1 MHENGETVQRPG
13 NTFAVRCEEGFVAFE
28 SLAEQSNVFLRA
40 LTQRQWTSQLLASG
54 IGKDRFRQAATSDVD
69 LR

>member
-1 MHENGETVQRPG
+1 MQRPG
-13 NTFAVRCEEGFVAFE
+13 NAFPVRCEEGFVAFK
-28 SLAEQSNVFLRA
+28 SLAEQSNAFLRA

-54 IGKDRFRQAATSDVD
+54 IGEDRFRQAATSDVD